1 MSASPVQIMSDA
13 FSIRPM
19 READLDAVLAVQ
31 AQGYPPAL
39 RDGREAFASRI
50 TLAPS
55 ANLVV
60 DGPDGCAGY
69 LVSHPWLSRSPPPVD
84 TVLDGPPPR
93 PECWFIHD
101 LSVAPAAQGA
111 GLARRLF
118 LAGAA
123 AAETLGL
130 RRSELIAVE
139 GAAPF
144 WLRLGYLPVAEVG
157 DALADKVAGY
167 GAAARYMAREA

>member
-157 DALADKVAGY
+157 DRKSVV
-167 GAAARYMAREA
+167 